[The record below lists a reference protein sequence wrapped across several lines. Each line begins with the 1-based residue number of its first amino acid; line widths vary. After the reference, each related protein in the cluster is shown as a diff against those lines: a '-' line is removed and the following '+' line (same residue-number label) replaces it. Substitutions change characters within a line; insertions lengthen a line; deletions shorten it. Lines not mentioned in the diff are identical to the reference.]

1 MDKRVVL
8 FILLSLLILLS
19 WSAFVSKPYS
29 IDNKEVTQQISTINS
44 PLAPASA
51 SVQSIPMANDVPETQ
66 APVLFNFQQK
76 NFEVFFDESKAA
88 IDEVVF
94 KTYNSYKFPLKYGLL
109 LGDKSLLFKK
119 ENVSADSVTF
129 TYDDATKKISK
140 QFIFSNSKYDMVLSI
155 KIKNLTSAPL
165 NVNLP
170 LFLGLIDFSRKPE
183 ESQFIALTVATAE
196 KTLHPNAHKD
206 AVFGDLKFLGLR
218 DRYFCAIIG
227 PDKTSNYN
235 GFIKKLTPQ
244 TSEIGLQSQELVL
257 APNQEIEHKFSIYI
271 GPQELRLINEVKPE
285 WASVI
290 YYGTFD
296 FIAQVLLQLL
306 GFLFNLV
313 HNWGVTIIILSILI
327 YLVLLPLSLKQM
339 RSMKQ
344 MQALQPHVEEL
355 KKNYKDNPQRLNKEI
370 MALYSQHK
378 VNPLSGCLPLL
389 LQMPIFFA
397 LYQVLMR
404 SVALKGSSFLW
415 IKDLSEPDRLFLL
428 PISLPVLGN
437 EVNILP
443 IIMAIGMFVQQKIS
457 TFSAGGT
464 SASQQ
469 KIMLIV
475 MPVVFGLIFYRMP
488 SGLVLYWLINSI
500 LMLVYQIRLNQTK

>member
-1 MDKRVVL
+1 MDKRIVL

-19 WSAFVSKPYS
+19 WSAFVTKSYNV
-29 IDNKEVTQQISTINS
+29 DNKEVTQQNSSIN
-44 PLAPASA
+44 PPP
-51 SVQSIPMANDVPETQ
+51 VPIVPQSIPSANDESETQ
-66 APVLFNFQQK
+66 NTALFNIKQK
-76 NFEVFFDESKAA
+76 NFEVVFDEPKAA
-88 IDEVVF
+88 IKEIVF
-94 KTYNSYKFPLKYGLL
+94 KSYNSYKFPLKYGLL
-109 LGDKSLLFKK
+109 LGDKNLLFKK
-119 ENVSADSVTF
+119 ESVSPDSVVF
-129 TYDDATKKISK
+129 VYDDPTKKITK
-140 QFIFSNSKYDMVLSI
+140 RFLFSNSKYDMVLSI

-170 LFLGLIDFSRKPE
+170 LFLGLIDFSKKQE

-206 AVFGDLKFLGLR
+206 AVFSDLKFLGLR

-227 PDKTSNYN
+227 PDKINNYN
-235 GFIKKLTPQ
+235 GFVKKLKPQ
-244 TSEIGLQSQELVL
+244 ASEVGLQSQELVL

-271 GPQELRLINEVKPE
+271 GPQELRLISEVKPE

-306 GFLFNLV
+306 GFLYNLV
-313 HNWGVTIIILSILI
+313 HNWGLAIIILSVLI
-327 YLVLLPLSLKQM
+327 YLILLPLSLKQM

-404 SVALKGSSFLW
+404 SVALKGANFLW
-415 IKDLSEPDRLFLL
+415 IKDLSEPDRLFML
-428 PISLPVLGN
+428 PVSLPVLGN

-443 IIMAIGMFVQQKIS
+443 IVMAIGMFIQQKIS

-475 MPVVFGLIFYRMP
+475 MPVMFGLIFYRMP
-488 SGLVLYWLINSI
+488 SGLVLYWLINSV
-500 LMLVYQIRLNQTK
+500 LMLIYQIRLNKAK

>member
-1 MDKRVVL
+1 MDKRIIL

-19 WSAFVSKPYS
+19 WSAFVTKPYS
-29 IDNKEVTQQISTINS
+29 IDNKEVAQQTSTAIPS
-44 PLAPASA
+44 PVPVAT
-51 SVQSIPMANDVPETQ
+51 QSIPSANDEAETPNT
-66 APVLFNFQQK
+66 ALFDFNQK
-76 NFEVFFDESKAA
+76 NFSVVFDEPKAA
-88 IDEVVF
+88 IKEIVF
-94 KTYNSYKFPLKYGLL
+94 KSYKSYKFPLKYGLL
-109 LGDKSLLFKK
+109 LGDKNLIFKK
-119 ENVSADSVTF
+119 QNVLPDSVTF

-155 KIKNLTSAPL
+155 KIENLTTAPL

-170 LFLGLIDFSRKPE
+170 VFLGVIDFAKKQE
-183 ESQFIALTVATAE
+183 EAQFIDLTVATAE

-206 AVFGDLKFLGLR
+206 ALFSDLKFLGLR
-218 DRYFCAIIG
+218 DRYFCAIIE
-227 PDKTSNYN
+227 PDKTKNYI
-235 GFIKKLTPQ
+235 GFVKKLSPQ
-244 TSEIGLQSQELVL
+244 VSEVGLQSQELVL

-271 GPQELRLINEVKPE
+271 GPQELRLINQVKPE

-306 GFLFNLV
+306 EFLFNLA
-313 HNWGVTIIILSILI
+313 HNWGVAIIILSILI
-327 YLVLLPLSLKQM
+327 YLILLPLSLKQM

-443 IIMAIGMFVQQKIS
+443 IVMAIGMFVQQKIS

-475 MPVVFGLIFYRMP
+475 MPVVFGFIFYRMP
-488 SGLVLYWLINSI
+488 SGLVLYWLINSA

>member
-1 MDKRVVL
+1 MDKRIIL

-19 WSAFVSKPYS
+19 WSAFVTKPYS
-29 IDNKEVTQQISTINS
+29 IDNKEVTQQISTISS
-44 PLAPASA
+44 PLASA
-51 SVQSIPMANDVPETQ
+51 PTSAQSIPSINDIAETQ
-66 APVLFNFQQK
+66 NPVVFNFQQK
-76 NFEVFFDESKAA
+76 NFEVVFDESKAA
-88 IDEVVF
+88 INEIIF
-94 KTYNSYKFPLKYGLL
+94 KSYNSYKFPLKYGLL
-109 LGDKSLLFKK
+109 FGDKSLLFKK
-119 ENVSADSVTF
+119 EKVSADSVTF

-140 QFIFSNSKYDMVLSI
+140 QFLFTNSKYDMVLSI

-165 NVNLP
+165 NINLP
-170 LFLGLIDFSRKPE
+170 LFLGIVDFSVKQE

-196 KTLHPNAHKD
+196 KTLHPNAQKD
-206 AVFGDLKFLGLR
+206 AVFSDLKFLGLR
-218 DRYFCAIIG
+218 NRYFCAIIG
-227 PDKTSNYN
+227 PEKTSSYN
-235 GFIKKLTPQ
+235 GFVKKLTPQ
-244 TSEIGLQSQELVL
+244 VSEVGLQSQEQVL
-257 APNQEIEHKFSIYI
+257 APNQEVEHKFSIYI
-271 GPQELRLINEVKPE
+271 GPQELRLINQVRPE
-285 WASVI
+285 WASII

-296 FIAQVLLQLL
+296 FIAQVLLQMLE
-306 GFLFNLV
+306 FLFNLA
-313 HNWGVTIIILSILI
+313 HNWGVAIIVLSILI
-327 YLVLLPLSLKQM
+327 YLILLPLSLKQM

-428 PISLPVLGN
+428 PFSLPVLGN

-443 IIMAIGMFVQQKIS
+443 IVMAIGMFVQQKIS

-475 MPVVFGLIFYRMP
+475 MPIVFGFIFYRMP
-488 SGLVLYWLINSI
+488 AGLVLYWLINSI